1 MSKPPY
7 PPYELVNRV
16 HPVAEWSEPY
26 EVYEQMGAETKDAL
40 LRLLPDDWSFADK
53 RILDFGCGA
62 GRTLRHF
69 LAEADGGEFW
79 GSDIHG
85 PSIEWMQQ
93 SLCPPLHVRKTAQ
106 GPPIGL
112 EPGSFD
118 LVWAISVFTHL
129 PQMSSLQWLLELHRL
144 LKPQGLLIATY
155 YGRWNSLYL
164 AGEEWDENRVGMNVL
179 HHNRPWEFGGPDV
192 LMSDWWIDA
201 HWGRAF
207 NILDRL
213 PRFHNFTWV
222 LMQKRDVELTP
233 EDLEMPADDPREY
246 RALSHNLRQVQGE
259 VELLAAQRRE
269 IKERLG
275 EGVPLVTRSGGRRKG
290 TCSKEV

>member
-16 HPVAEWSEPY
+16 YPLGEASEPY
-26 EVYEQMGAETKDAL
+26 RVYEQMGAETKDAL
-40 LRLLPDDWSFADK
+40 LRLLPDDWSFAGK
-53 RILDFGCGA
+53 RVLDFGCGA

-69 LAEADGGEFW
+69 LAEADKGEFW

-93 SLCPPLHVRKTAQ
+93 SLCPPLHVLKTGQ
-106 GPPIGL
+106 GPPVGL

-129 PQMSSLQWLLELHRL
+129 PQMTSLQWLLELHRL
-144 LKPQGLLIATY
+144 LKPQALLIATY
-155 YGRWNSLYL
+155 YGRWNSLFL

-233 EDLEMPADDPREY
+233 EDLEMPTEDPREY

-259 VELLAAQRRE
+259 VDSLAAQWRE
-269 IKERLG
+269 LRTVLK
-275 EGVPLVTRSGGRRKG
+275 KG
-290 TCSKEV
+290 PPW